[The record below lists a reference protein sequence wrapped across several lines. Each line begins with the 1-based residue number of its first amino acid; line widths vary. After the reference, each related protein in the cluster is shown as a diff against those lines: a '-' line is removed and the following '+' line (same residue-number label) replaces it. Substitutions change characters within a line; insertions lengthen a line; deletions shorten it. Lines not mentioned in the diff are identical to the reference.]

1 MNKLVRMAMVE
12 NKVEGLVESMK
23 NDLANRLGQLH
34 METGLI
40 GTSLASVLN
49 NSNKGIGEITYWNDT
64 QIAMFF
70 VPHIAKKAIAQ
81 LDFLQGVPNG
91 KNKYKRF
98 KKISYVL
105 DGKNITK
112 VRITQED
119 VDGMIENIK
128 LTNLEDDENIK
139 NILLDL
145 NIVYRMYQEKTIDAA
160 KKAIEVAIG
169 IALNTYK
176 ALSLVHYVYEFD
188 WNTKTLKI
196 ERMQHKNKNVQLFRD
211 VMSKIQDNAKDF
223 LIEIVNALA
232 KQVPQITE
240 EEQLRICQEN
250 SINIIGKD
258 VRSTIKTA
266 YGAICGEL
274 AAMKEEANKIAIV
287 DQDEADRLNK
297 QASEIYKERM
307 DILNKVAYTMLKDFD
322 EEERVNILQYVA
334 YTDKFNKFDVTSTSK
349 MPFSILTEEALT
361 MILNN
366 YAEQKQAG
374 YKIIIAKEDMIP
386 GEFVFFE
393 NGKTAAGSYA
403 DFGKEEEYSTD
414 IYEIAEIDGQLYA
427 VQDIEFNTNR
437 GENLAFAID
446 NPMIEAFVPGST
458 VTIDSNKVVYIED
471 IAVGKVRANNG
482 DYFAKLSNK
491 TGKIKNFVHIGEEES
506 AYTHFLVELE
516 DVKDM
521 DVEVEDFSIPEL
533 ALDNLEGL
541 VPEIDGE
548 ALGLMDENISFEDD
562 EIPSIEI
569 EL

>member
-1 MNKLVRMAMVE
+1 MNKLVRMAMAE

-23 NDLANRLGQLH
+23 NDLANKLGQLH
-34 METGLI
+34 METGLT

-70 VPHIAKKAIAQ
+70 VPHIAKKAIAK
-81 LDFLQGVPNG
+81 LSFLQGVPNG
-91 KNKYKRF
+91 KNKYRRF

-105 DGKNITK
+105 DDKNITK
-112 VRITQED
+112 VRITQAD

-128 LTNLEDDENIK
+128 LTDLEDDENIK

-160 KKAIEVAIG
+160 KKAIEVAIE
-169 IALNTYK
+169 IALDTYK
-176 ALSLVHYVYEFD
+176 ALSLVHFIYEFD
-188 WNTKTLKI
+188 WNTKTLNIK
-196 ERMQHKNKNVQLFRD
+196 RMEHKNKNVQLFRD
-211 VMSKIQDNAKDF
+211 VMSKIQDHAKDF
-223 LIEIVNALA
+223 LVELVNTLA

-274 AAMKEEANKIAIV
+274 AAMKEEANKVAVV
-287 DQDEADRLNK
+287 DQDEADRINEK
-297 QASEIYKERM
+297 ASALYKERM
-307 DILNKVAYTMLKDFD
+307 EILSLVAHTMLKDFD
-322 EEERVNILQYVA
+322 EEEKVNILQYIA

-349 MPFSILTEEALT
+349 MPFSVLTEEALT

-374 YKIIIAKEDMIP
+374 YKIIIAKEDIVP

-414 IYEIAEIDGQLYA
+414 MYEIAEINGQFYA
-427 VQDIEFNTNR
+427 VQDIEFNTDR
-437 GENLAFAID
+437 GENLAFAVD
-446 NPMIEAFVPGST
+446 NAIKEAFVPGST
-458 VTIDSNKVVYIED
+458 VTIDANKVVYIED

-482 DYFAKLSNK
+482 SYFAKLANK
-491 TGKIKNFVHIGEEES
+491 TGKVKRFVNIGEEERVF
-506 AYTHFLVELE
+506 THFLVELE

-521 DVEVEDFSIPEL
+521 EVEAEDLSIPEL
-533 ALDNLEGL
+533 ALDDLEGL

-548 ALGLMDENISFEDD
+548 ALELIDEAITFEDD
-562 EIPSIEI
+562 EIPTI
-569 EL
+569 ELEL